1 MNHQRHTETMD
12 LSTNAWRI
20 DPTTEAQEEVI
31 AGFRPTI
38 PDAYT
43 DGVIPI
49 DALNSGLEVHAPAI
63 TSGDHCTLP
72 GFDFELLVDDE
83 LVPGIGT
90 TYLGDGEGFVTFK
103 VPATLGSGLIEGF
116 HDIAYRIIPK
126 PFGNSVRSE
135 PTQILVDRT
144 PPGSR
149 RLPRIEFPQAV
160 QREGLSLASL
170 LTMPGQNLSGIIAD
184 YADFE
189 LTDVLSICIRRRGG
203 DEVAV
208 MTMPVA
214 PGNEATVVNFD
225 RHTLEKPGANG
236 PLEFYYYV
244 ADKAGNRSKASPVTP
259 VSIFVIQ
266 APESLLPP
274 DVRGASDGLITD
286 NDIKPSLGVV
296 IPAMATP
303 ASEGDI
309 VLLNVDDKP
318 TQLARLT
325 KAQASSD
332 PMIEFEISYDD
343 VWTTMARGGQGEFSI
358 SFSYTHVR
366 LGVASRSGVTECK
379 FNLSVP
385 GGRDPIP
392 ATPENDGLPLPILR
406 GASGDH
412 DNFIGFED
420 AERDARLV
428 IGSLNL
434 RSLRDGGLNIGDV
447 ITAKLDGTSVG
458 QPLLVEES
466 ALPITVTVPSSDL
479 KANVGLVDL
488 TYSVER
494 PLAPSPRVATAT
506 SRAQRVRIE
515 TADGLPGGGKE
526 LRGALFTAAAKRE
539 AETSVYG
546 LYLKDV
552 AGSSTP
558 LRIYGY
564 VNMSA
569 GDLVEVTYEAFD
581 AFDGGSPVPSASGS
595 LAYTIV
601 ERDLDI
607 KDDDLSIGGAKGVFV
622 DIVVASEI
630 VRELAFGH
638 FELSYRV
645 TNGVGSVV
653 TPSRPVL
660 VFARGPK
667 P

>member
-1 MNHQRHTETMD
+1 
-12 LSTNAWRI
+12 
-20 DPTTEAQEEVI
+20 
-31 AGFRPTI
+31 
-38 PDAYT
+38 
-43 DGVIPI
+43 
-49 DALNSGLEVHAPAI
+49 
-63 TSGDHCTLP
+63 
-72 GFDFELLVDDE
+72 
-83 LVPGIGT
+83 
-90 TYLGDGEGFVTFK
+90 
-103 VPATLGSGLIEGF
+103 
-116 HDIAYRIIPK
+116 
-126 PFGNSVRSE
+126 
-135 PTQILVDRT
+135 
-144 PPGSR
+144 
-149 RLPRIEFPQAV
+149 
-160 QREGLSLASL
+160 LASL
-170 LTMPGQNLSGIIAD
+170 LAMPGRKLSGIIAD

-203 DEVAV
+203 EEVAV

-214 PGNEATVVNFD
+214 PGDEATVVNFD
-225 RHTLEKPGANG
+225 RHALEKPRANG

-244 ADKAGNRSKASPVTP
+244 ADKAGNRSKASPITP
-259 VSIFVIQ
+259 VSIFIIG
-266 APESLLPP
+266 APESILPP
-274 DVRGASDGLITD
+274 DVMGSLDGLITD
-286 NDIKPSLGVV
+286 DDIKPSLGVV
-296 IPAMATP
+296 VPAMTPP
-303 ASEGDI
+303 ASEGDV

-318 TQLARLT
+318 TQIARLT

-332 PMIEFEISYDD
+332 PMIQFDISYDD
-343 VWTTMARGGQGEFSI
+343 VWTTMARDGRSDFSS

-366 LGVASRSGVTECK
+366 YGVSSHSGVAECK

-385 GGRDPIP
+385 GGRDPNP

-412 DNFIGFED
+412 DNVIGLED
-420 AERDARLV
+420 AEHDARLIIV
-428 IGSLNL
+428 SPNL

-447 ITAKLDGTSVG
+447 ITAKIDGTSVG
-458 QPLLVEES
+458 KPLRIEES
-466 ALPITVTVPSSDL
+466 ALPITVNVPSSDL
-479 KANVGLVDL
+479 KANVGSVDL

-494 PLAPSPRVATAT
+494 PLEPSPHVATAT

-515 TADGLPGGGKE
+515 SADGLPGGGKE
-526 LRGALFTAAAKRE
+526 LRGAVFTAAAKRE

-552 AGSSTP
+552 AGGSTP

-581 AFDGGSPVPSASGS
+581 AFEGGSPVPSASGT
-595 LAYTIV
+595 LTYTIV

-607 KDDDLSIGGAKGVFV
+607 KDDDLSTGGVRGVFV

-630 VRELAFGH
+630 VYELAFGR

-660 VFARGPK
+660 VFARRPK

>member
-1 MNHQRHTETMD
+1 MNHRSHTKTMHMGQD
-12 LSTNAWRI
+12 AWRVE
-20 DPTTEAQEEVI
+20 PTTRGQADVI

-38 PDAYT
+38 PAAYA
-43 DGVIPI
+43 DGVIPNE
-49 DALNSGLEVHAPAI
+49 ALNSGLEVHAPLIA
-63 TSGDHCTLP
+63 SGEHYTLP
-72 GFDFELLVDDE
+72 GFEFDLLVDDE
-83 LVPGIGT
+83 LVPGTRTI
-90 TYLGDGEGFVTFK
+90 YLGDGDDFVTMQL
-103 VPATLGSGLIEGF
+103 PATIGSGLTEGF
-116 HDIAYRIIPK
+116 HDVAYRVTPK
-126 PFGNSVRSE
+126 PFGEPVRSE

-144 PPGSR
+144 PAGSR
-149 RLPRIEFPQAV
+149 RLPRIEFPEAI

-170 LTMPGQNLSGIIAD
+170 LTMPGQKLSGIIAD

-203 DEVAV
+203 EEVAV

-214 PGNEATVVNFD
+214 PGDEATVVNFD
-225 RHTLEKPGANG
+225 RHALEKPRANG
-236 PLEFYYYV
+236 PLDFYYYV
-244 ADKAGNRSKASPVTP
+244 ADKAGNRSKASPITP
-259 VSIFVIQ
+259 VSIFVIG
-266 APESLLPP
+266 APEFLLPP
-274 DVRGASDGLITD
+274 DVMGASDGLITED
-286 NDIKPSLGVV
+286 DIKPSLGII

-303 ASEGDI
+303 ASEGDTL
-309 VLLNVDDKP
+309 LLNVDHKP
-318 TQLARLT
+318 TQIARLT

-332 PMIEFEISYDD
+332 PMIQFDISYDD
-343 VWTTMARGGQGEFSI
+343 VWTTMARDGRSEFSS

-366 LGVASRSGVTECK
+366 HGVSTHSGAAECK

-385 GGRDPIP
+385 GSRDPKP
-392 ATPENDGLPLPILR
+392 DTPENEGLPLPILR

-420 AERDARLV
+420 AEREARIIIV
-428 IGSLNL
+428 SPNL
-434 RSLRDGGLNIGDV
+434 RSLRDGGLIIGDV
-447 ITAKLDGTSVG
+447 ITAKLDGTPVG
-458 QPLLVEES
+458 QPLRIEES
-466 ALPITVTVPSSDL
+466 ALPITVNVPSSDL
-479 KANVGLVDL
+479 KANVGSVDL

-494 PLAPSPRVATAT
+494 PLNPSPHVATAT

-515 TADGLPGGGKE
+515 SADGLSGGGKE

-539 AETSVYG
+539 AESSVYG
-546 LYLKDV
+546 LYYADL
-552 AGSSTP
+552 AGGSTP

-581 AFDGGSPVPSASGS
+581 AFDGGSPVPSASGT
-595 LAYTIV
+595 LTYTIV

-607 KDDDLSIGGAKGVFV
+607 KDDELSIGGVRGVFV

-630 VRELAFGH
+630 VRELAFGR

-645 TNGVGSVV
+645 TNGIGSVV